1 MFGIIRPCR
10 HRLGE
15 ELSSAW
21 MAQLCGLCLALR
33 DDHGQAARMAT
44 NYDGLIISALVD
56 AQAPATTRRSAGPC
70 PLRAMRTA
78 DVATGDSVRLAA
90 TVSLVL
96 AAAKVRDH
104 VEDGDGVAGTAG
116 IRPAA
121 RRIAQRWARQGA
133 ETGAGLGF
141 DTAVLLDAVD
151 RQIAVESAAGPRT
164 TLLELTEP
172 TEAATAAAF
181 GHTALLAGRPGNE
194 AALTEAGRLFGRVAH
209 LVDAVEDLHDDLA
222 HGKWNPLAITG
233 TPAQETHRL
242 CTDAL
247 LGIELALAEVEF
259 TDGRLVRRL
268 LTKELGRSI
277 HRTFGHSGHESC
289 RVDHRTDHKVVNRR
303 WRRYGP
309 PPPGYGYP
317 PQGYGGYPPPGYG
330 YGPPPRRR
338 SGFCLP
344 FCEGIACC
352 ECCRCGEDCCCACE
366 GCECCGDTCC
376 DC

>member
-1 MFGIIRPCR
+1 
-10 HRLGE
+10 
-15 ELSSAW
+15 

-56 AQAPATTRRSAGPC
+56 AQAPAATRRSAGPC

-141 DTAVLLDAVD
+141 DTTVLLDAVD
-151 RQIAVESAAGPRT
+151 RQIAVESAAGPET

-209 LVDAVEDLHDDLA
+209 LIDAVEDLHEDIA
-222 HGKWNPLAITG
+222 HGKWNPLVATG
-233 TPAQETHRL
+233 TPAQETRRL

-259 TDGRLVRRL
+259 TDGRLVNRL
-268 LTKELGRSI
+268 LTKELSRSVR
-277 HRTFGHSGHESC
+277 RTFGHSGHESC
-289 RVDHRTDHKVVNRR
+289 RTDHKITNRR
-303 WRRYGP
+303 WGGGGYG

-317 PQGYGGYPPPGYG
+317 QQGYGGYPPPGYD
-330 YGPPPRRR
+330 YGRPPRRR
-338 SGFCLP
+338 GGGFCLP
-344 FCEGIACC
+344 FCEGIICC

-366 GCECCGDTCC
+366 CGECCGESCC